1 MPSDFE
7 SEESLY
13 HDNSSGTL
21 SLELDVNVGI
31 IFENLSVY
39 LISTSHLE
47 EEGEE
52 IIQSDTDL
60 QIKHLNT
67 LWDIRFE

>member
-13 HDNSSGTL
+13 HDNSSGTS
-21 SLELDVNVGI
+21 SLELDVNVGT
-31 IFENLSVY
+31 IFENLSVN

-60 QIKHLNT
+60 
-67 LWDIRFE
+67 